1 MTDEPWDRIREIL
14 DRALDRPPGERA
26 DWLDSVCEDPKIR
39 AEVESLLA
47 AYEED
52 DPFFDTG
59 GAREEA
65 RPEAPDRPAAGARIG
80 SYRLLEETGVGGM
93 SVVYRAERL
102 GTDVEQTVAVK
113 LLQHRLHVD
122 DAERRFRAERQVL
135 ASLDHPNIARFIDG
149 GVTDGGRPYL
159 VTEYVEGVPITEYAA
174 AHDLG
179 LDARL
184 DLLEQVL
191 DAAQA
196 AHRQLV
202 VHRDLKPANVL
213 VTETAEHRPQV
224 KLLDFGIAKLLD
236 DSLPVTR
243 PETRT
248 GRRLLSPGYA
258 APEQIRGGEI
268 TTATD
273 IYQLGVLGYEL
284 LTGARP
290 FSLDDASWADVERIV
305 LETRPERLA
314 EQARAVGRDWAR
326 RLRGDLDT
334 ILMTALRTEPE
345 RRYATVDALRADL
358 DRQRRSV
365 PIEARPASLGY
376 RTRKFVRRH
385 AWGVG
390 TAVVVAVLVVG
401 FVGLLLR
408 QQAATERQRAR
419 ARTEAQTATRIAD
432 FMVDLFDASNPYGEG
447 TDTLTAR
454 DLLRRGERRVDTL
467 DGAPAVRARLLGAMG
482 QAYHGLGNYDRAD
495 SLLRDAHSVQRRHG
509 LEDPGLAARVYF
521 RRGSLAEAQ
530 YDWTRAVP
538 RYRTALTH
546 LRERSQPR
554 SRTDS
559 LLEADILVGLGR
571 TLRNT
576 GKEDSAK
583 GLVRRALSIRRAVH
597 GGDHSSVWK
606 AKEDLAYV
614 LREAGSTDR
623 ARRLYRD
630 VLAWQRAHDDS
641 LAVANTL
648 NDLGYLH
655 RTQGRPRR
663 AERRYRESLRIYE
676 RTLGPAHPQTLT
688 VRGNNLGSVLQ
699 FQDDF
704 ADSEALYREQLRAV
718 RDRYPTDHWRI
729 GRWAESLG
737 EVLLYRG
744 TDLAEAEALL
754 RESVRVYE
762 ASEVA
767 GGTAALRHRA
777 ALGHCLVRRGRY
789 RRAKP
794 LLEESH
800 AVFASDSVD
809 APLSRA
815 HAEVGLALYHTDR
828 GDYPQAESLLTAAH
842 ATLDSLYNDA
852 PGVDTTLAPV
862 RLVERDLA
870 RLYRAWG
877 RPQRAAQYRGE
888 GPPRAASRRE

>member
-26 DWLDSVCEDPKIR
+26 DWLDAVCEDPQIR

-52 DPFFDTG
+52 DPFFETG

-65 RPEAPDRPAAGARIG
+65 QPEAPDRPAAGARIG
-80 SYRLLEETGVGGM
+80 GYRLLEEIGVGGM
-93 SVVYRAERL
+93 SVVYRAERA
-102 GTDVEQTVAVK
+102 GVDVEQTVAVK
-113 LLQHRLHVD
+113 LLQRRLHAD

-159 VTEYVEGVPITEYAA
+159 VTEYVEGVPITEYAE

-184 DLLEQVL
+184 DLLGQVL
-191 DAAQA
+191 DAVQA

-202 VHRDLKPANVL
+202 VHRDLKPSNVM
-213 VTETAEHRPQV
+213 VTETAESRPQV

-243 PETRT
+243 PETQT

-258 APEQIRGGEI
+258 APEQIRGDEI
-268 TTATD
+268 TTSTD
-273 IYQLGVLGYEL
+273 VYQLGVLAYEL

-290 FSLDDASWADVERIV
+290 FSLGDASWAEVERMV
-305 LETRPERLA
+305 LETRPERPT
-314 EQARAVGRDWAR
+314 ERARAAGRDWAR
-326 RLRGDLDT
+326 RLREDLDT

-358 DRQRRSV
+358 DRHRRGV
-365 PIEARPASLGY
+365 PIEARPATLGY
-376 RTRKFVRRH
+376 RARKFVRRH
-385 AWGVG
+385 TWGVG
-390 TAVVVAVLVVG
+390 TAAVVAVLVVG

-408 QQAATERQRAR
+408 QQAITERQRDRAR
-419 ARTEAQTATRIAD
+419 AEAQTSTRLSD
-432 FMVDLFDASNPYGEG
+432 FLVDLFESSNPYRNP
-447 TDTLTAR
+447 DTLTAR
-454 DLLRRGERRVDTL
+454 DLLRRGRDRIDRIESS
-467 DGAPAVRARLLGAMG
+467 PAVRARLLNTMGA
-482 QAYHGLGNYDRAD
+482 AYDGLGHVGRAD
-495 SLLRDAHSVQRRHG
+495 SLLRDARSVQRRHDV
-509 LEDPGLAARVYF
+509 EDPILAANTHYQLGV
-521 RRGSLAEAQ
+521 LEANQ
-530 YDWTRAVP
+530 YDWADAVP
-538 RYRTALTH
+538 RYRTALSH
-546 LRERSQPR
+546 LRDRSSPR

-559 LLEADILVGLGR
+559 LLEADIRAGLGR
-571 TLRNT
+571 ALRNT
-576 GKEDSAK
+576 GQVDSAE

-597 GGDHSSVWK
+597 GANHPSVWD

-630 VLAWQRAHDDS
+630 VLAGQRAHADS
-641 LAVANTL
+641 LTVANTL
-648 NDLGYLH
+648 NNLGYLH

-676 RTLGPAHPQTLT
+676 QTLGPGHRETLM
-688 VRGNNLGSVLQ
+688 VRGNNLGGVLK

-704 ADSEALYREQLRAV
+704 AGAEALYREQLRAV
-718 RDRYPTDHWRI
+718 RARYDADHWRV
-729 GRWAESLG
+729 GKWAQSLG
-737 EVLLYRG
+737 ETLLYRD
-744 TDLAEAEALL
+744 THLAEAEALL
-754 RESVRVYE
+754 REGVRVYE
-762 ASEVA
+762 ASEAA
-767 GGTAALRHRA
+767 GRTATLRHQA
-777 ALGHCLVRRGRY
+777 TLGHCLARRGKY
-789 RRAKP
+789 RRARS

-809 APLSRA
+809 SPLSRA
-815 HAEVGLALYHTDR
+815 HAEVGLGLYHTDR
-828 GDYPQAESLLTAAH
+828 GDYPRAESLLTAAH

-877 RPQRAAQYRGE
+877 RPQRAAQYRTAEAG
-888 GPPRAASRRE
+888 RRRE